1 MEKGDSVRQS
11 WPVLH
16 LLLFWSGPINLLA
29 RLEPETIWKNCRVYK
44 TDMEQH
50 PRALTSHTNLEM
62 IKMALAAFAVESC
75 LQRAAHRPHL
85 EFSSAGLGTR
95 VLLPGALPALP
106 TLPGA
111 PRGLRGSG
119 GCSGEREGCCSKMC

>member
-62 IKMALAAFAVESC
+62 IKMALAVFAAERC
-75 LQRAAHRPHL
+75 LQRAAHRRHL
-85 EFSSAGLGTR
+85 EFSLAGWKGSTG
-95 VLLPGALPALP
+95 LPGALALP
-106 TLPGA
+106 RQHAEPAEKRSREQKWHQAVL
-111 PRGLRGSG
+111 
-119 GCSGEREGCCSKMC
+119 GEHF